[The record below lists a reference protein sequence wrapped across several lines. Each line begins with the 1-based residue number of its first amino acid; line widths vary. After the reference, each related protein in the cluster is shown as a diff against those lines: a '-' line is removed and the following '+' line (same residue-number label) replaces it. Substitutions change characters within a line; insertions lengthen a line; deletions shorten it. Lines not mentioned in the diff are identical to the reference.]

1 MLIPQAGKRPT
12 GDTRQQVLD
21 TALTL
26 FTERG
31 YFNTSVH
38 DIARAS
44 KVSIGSIYH
53 HFHDKEGIARA
64 LYRGLM
70 ERMEHELAMISEQ
83 HAGARDRCRAIVA
96 LLFELAEREPRTMG
110 FMLYAKHREFLP
122 NERPV
127 CSSKPFETMRAI
139 VAEGIRRGE
148 ICDLDPVVAATCLFG
163 GPIRMITMRLDGILP
178 EPLPHYLEAVWHCAW
193 RAVAR

>member
-1 MLIPQAGKRPT
+1 MLTQQAGKRPT

-53 HFHDKEGIARA
+53 HFQDKEGIARA

-70 ERMEHELAMISEQ
+70 ERMEHELAAISEG
-83 HAGARDRCRAIVA
+83 HASAHDRCRAIVA
-96 LLFELAEREPRTMG
+96 LLFELAEREPQTMA

-139 VAEGIRRGE
+139 VAEGIRHGE
-148 ICDLDPVVAATCLFG
+148 ICDTDPVVAATCLFG
-163 GPIRMITMRLDGILP
+163 GPIRMITMRLDRILP
-178 EPLPHYLEAVWHCAW
+178 EPLPHYLDAVWHCAW